1 MVGKLIKEV
10 YKYEDVV
17 LASGAKVTA
26 NEVTVQEGKV
36 VNIPNGMA
44 TVKVGENDRS
54 FNFSIYNYGPNGE
67 RTYNTNNVPEGVS
80 GEAIVKEFVDF
91 VEKDVA

>member
-1 MVGKLIKEV
+1 MVGKLVRTV
-10 YKYEDVV
+10 YKYDQIV
-17 LASGAKVTA
+17 LDSEAKVTA

-44 TVKVGENDRS
+44 TVKVGENERS

-91 VEKDVA
+91 VEKDIA